1 MFETGGKT
9 MRMKFP
15 YRGNAFRLAARGALL
30 VLASG
35 IVVGCGSDELTT
47 GPDLRARFAKSITA
61 SPTGCGTV
69 KLLPPGKTDP
79 ADSVAVQAYNVSAT
93 WQVPSGTWRALFVN
107 VLKGSIAATTVA
119 DASQTKT
126 SVTVEDGV
134 AKSCEYHT
142 ADPAHGIVADRAYV
156 ILQPA
161 GATPV
166 EADAD
171 ATQTIVVGP

>member
-1 MFETGGKT
+1 

-15 YRGNAFRLAARGALL
+15 YRGNAFRLAARGAMLL
-30 VLASG
+30 LASG
-35 IVVGCGSDELTT
+35 IVLGCGADDLTT
-47 GPDLRARFAKSITA
+47 GPDPRARFVSSISA

-69 KLLPPGKTDP
+69 VVN
-79 ADSVAVQAYNVSAT
+79 AQNVQTYNVSTT
-93 WQVPSGTWRALFVN
+93 WQVPGGTWRAIFVN
-107 VLKGSIAATTVA
+107 VLKGSVAATTVA

-134 AKSCEYHT
+134 AKSCEYK
-142 ADPAHGIVADRAYV
+142 AGERAYA

-161 GATPV
+161 GTSPV
-166 EADAD
+166 AADAD

>member
-9 MRMKFP
+9 MRMKLP
-15 YRGNAFRLAARGALL
+15 YGGNAFRLAVRGAMLL
-30 VLASG
+30 LGSG
-35 IVVGCGSDELTT
+35 IVLGCGSDDLTT
-47 GPDLRARFAKSITA
+47 GPDPRARFTSSISA

-69 KLLPPGKTDP
+69 VVN
-79 ADSVAVQAYNVSAT
+79 AQNVQTYNVSTT
-93 WQVPSGTWRALFVN
+93 WQVPGGTWRAIFVN
-107 VLKGSIAATTVA
+107 VLKGSVAATTVA

-134 AKSCEYHT
+134 AKSCEYK
-142 ADPAHGIVADRAYV
+142 AGERAYA

-161 GATPV
+161 GTSPV

>member
-9 MRMKFP
+9 MRMKLP
-15 YRGNAFRLAARGALL
+15 YGGNAFRLAVRGAMLL
-30 VLASG
+30 LGSG
-35 IVVGCGSDELTT
+35 IVLGCGSDDLTT
-47 GPDLRARFAKSITA
+47 GPDPRARFTSSISA

-69 KLLPPGKTDP
+69 VVNAQD
-79 ADSVAVQAYNVSAT
+79 VQTYNVSTT
-93 WQVPSGTWRALFVN
+93 WQVPGGTWRAIFVN
-107 VLKGSIAATTVA
+107 VLKGSVAATTVA

-134 AKSCEYHT
+134 AKSCEYK
-142 ADPAHGIVADRAYV
+142 AGERAYA

-161 GATPV
+161 GTSPV

>member
-15 YRGNAFRLAARGALL
+15 YRGNAFRLAARGAMLL
-30 VLASG
+30 LGSG
-35 IVVGCGSDELTT
+35 IVLGCGADDLTT
-47 GPDLRARFAKSITA
+47 GPDPRARFTSSISA

-69 KLLPPGKTDP
+69 RLLPAGKTAP
-79 ADSVAVQAYNVSAT
+79 ADSVDVQTYNVSTT
-93 WQVPSGTWRALFVN
+93 WQVPGGTWRAIFVN
-107 VLKGSIAATTVA
+107 VLKGSVAATTVA

-134 AKSCEYHT
+134 AKSCEYK
-142 ADPAHGIVADRAYV
+142 AGERAYA

-166 EADAD
+166 AADAD

>member
-9 MRMKFP
+9 MRMKLP
-15 YRGNAFRLAARGALL
+15 YGGNAFRLAARGAMLL
-30 VLASG
+30 LGSG
-35 IVVGCGSDELTT
+35 IVLGCGSDDLTT
-47 GPDLRARFAKSITA
+47 GPDPRTRFVSSISA

-69 KLLPPGKTDP
+69 VVNAQD
-79 ADSVAVQAYNVSAT
+79 VQTYNVSTT
-93 WQVPSGTWRALFVN
+93 WQVPGGTWRAIFVN

-119 DASQTKT
+119 DATQTKT

-134 AKSCEYHT
+134 AKSCEYQ
-142 ADPAHGIVADRAYV
+142 AGERAYA

-161 GATPV
+161 GASPV

>member
-15 YRGNAFRLAARGALL
+15 YRGNAFRLAARGAMLL
-30 VLASG
+30 LASG
-35 IVVGCGSDELTT
+35 SVLGCGADDLTT
-47 GPDLRARFAKSITA
+47 GPDPRARFASSISA

-69 KLLPPGKTDP
+69 VVN
-79 ADSVAVQAYNVSAT
+79 SQNVQTYNVSTT
-93 WQVPSGTWRALFVN
+93 WQVPGGTWRAIFVN
-107 VLKGSIAATTVA
+107 VLKGSVAATTVA

-134 AKSCEYHT
+134 AKSCEYQ
-142 ADPAHGIVADRAYV
+142 AGERAYA

>member
-9 MRMKFP
+9 MRMKLP
-15 YRGNAFRLAARGALL
+15 YGGNAFRLAARGAMLL
-30 VLASG
+30 LGSG
-35 IVVGCGSDELTT
+35 IVLGCGADDLTT
-47 GPDLRARFAKSITA
+47 GPDPRTRFVSSISA

-69 KLLPPGKTDP
+69 VVNAQD
-79 ADSVAVQAYNVSAT
+79 VQTYNVSTT
-93 WQVPSGTWRALFVN
+93 WQVPGGTWRAIFVN
-107 VLKGSIAATTVA
+107 VLKGSVAATTVA

-134 AKSCEYHT
+134 AKSCEYK
-142 ADPAHGIVADRAYV
+142 AGERAYA

-161 GATPV
+161 GTSPV

>member
-9 MRMKFP
+9 MRMKLP
-15 YRGNAFRLAARGALL
+15 YGGNAFRLAVRGAMLL
-30 VLASG
+30 LGSG
-35 IVVGCGSDELTT
+35 IVLGCGSDDLTT
-47 GPDLRARFAKSITA
+47 GPDPRARFTSSISA

-69 KLLPPGKTDP
+69 VVD
-79 ADSVAVQAYNVSAT
+79 AQDVQTYNVSTT
-93 WQVPSGTWRALFVN
+93 WQVPGGTWRAIFVN
-107 VLKGSIAATTVA
+107 VLKGSVAATTVA

-134 AKSCEYHT
+134 AKSCEYK
-142 ADPAHGIVADRAYV
+142 AGERAYA

-161 GATPV
+161 GTSPV

>member
-15 YRGNAFRLAARGALL
+15 YRGNAFRLAARGAM
-30 VLASG
+30 LALGSG
-35 IVVGCGSDELTT
+35 IVLGCGADELTT
-47 GPDLRARFAKSITA
+47 GPDPRARFASSITA

-69 KLLPPGKTDP
+69 VVGTQN
-79 ADSVAVQAYNVSAT
+79 VQTYNVSAT
-93 WQVPSGTWRALFVN
+93 WQVPGGTWRAIFVN
-107 VLKGSIAATTVA
+107 VLKGSVAATTVA
-119 DASQTKT
+119 DATQTKT

-134 AKSCEYHT
+134 AKSCEYQ
-142 ADPAHGIVADRAYV
+142 AGERAYA

-161 GATPV
+161 GASPV

-171 ATQTIVVGP
+171 ATQTIVVGQ

>member
-1 MFETGGKT
+1 

-15 YRGNAFRLAARGALL
+15 YRGNAFRLAARGAMLL
-30 VLASG
+30 LASG
-35 IVVGCGSDELTT
+35 IVLGCGSDDLTT
-47 GPDLRARFAKSITA
+47 GPDPRARFTSSITA

-69 KLLPPGKTDP
+69 VVNTQN
-79 ADSVAVQAYNVSAT
+79 VQTYNVSTT
-93 WQVPSGTWRALFVN
+93 WQVPGGTWRAIFVN
-107 VLKGSIAATTVA
+107 VLLGSVAATTVA

-134 AKSCEYHT
+134 AKSCEYK
-142 ADPAHGIVADRAYV
+142 AGERAYA

>member
-15 YRGNAFRLAARGALL
+15 YRGNAFRLAARGAMLL
-30 VLASG
+30 LGSG
-35 IVVGCGSDELTT
+35 IVLGCGADDLTT
-47 GPDLRARFAKSITA
+47 GPDPRTRFVSSISA

-69 KLLPPGKTDP
+69 VVNAQD
-79 ADSVAVQAYNVSAT
+79 VQTYNVSTT
-93 WQVPSGTWRALFVN
+93 WQVPGGTWRAIFVN
-107 VLKGSIAATTVA
+107 VLKGSVAATTVA

-134 AKSCEYHT
+134 AKSCEYK
-142 ADPAHGIVADRAYV
+142 AGERAYA

-161 GATPV
+161 GTSPV

>member
-9 MRMKFP
+9 MRMKFS
-15 YRGNAFRLAARGALL
+15 YRGNAFRLAARGAMLL
-30 VLASG
+30 LGSGVVL
-35 IVVGCGSDELTT
+35 GCGADELST
-47 GPDLRARFAKSITA
+47 GPDPRARFTSSISA

-69 KLLPPGKTDP
+69 VVN
-79 ADSVAVQAYNVSAT
+79 SQNVQTYNVSAT
-93 WQVPSGTWRALFVN
+93 WQVPGGTWKAIFVN
-107 VLKGSIAATTVA
+107 VLLGSVAATTVA

-134 AKSCEYHT
+134 AKSCEYK
-142 ADPAHGIVADRAYV
+142 AGERAYA

-161 GATPV
+161 GESPV

>member
-1 MFETGGKT
+1 
-9 MRMKFP
+9 MRMKLP
-15 YRGNAFRLAARGALL
+15 YGGNAFRLAARGAMLL
-30 VLASG
+30 LGSG
-35 IVVGCGSDELTT
+35 IVLGCGADDLTT
-47 GPDLRARFAKSITA
+47 GPDPRTRFVSSISA

-69 KLLPPGKTDP
+69 VVN
-79 ADSVAVQAYNVSAT
+79 AQNVQTYNVSTT
-93 WQVPSGTWRALFVN
+93 WQVPGGTWRAIFVN
-107 VLKGSIAATTVA
+107 VLKGSVAATTVA

-134 AKSCEYHT
+134 AKSCEYK
-142 ADPAHGIVADRAYV
+142 AGERAYA

-161 GATPV
+161 GTSPV